1 MSDIIRLLPD
11 HIANQIA
18 AGEVIQ
24 RPSSVVKELLENAI
38 DAGSTEIKL
47 IVKDSGKT
55 LIQVIDNGKGMSE
68 TDARMCFERHA
79 TSKISNADDLFA
91 IKTKGF
97 RGEAL
102 ASIAAIAHVELI
114 TKTSVNELASR
125 ILIEGSEVK
134 KQEYAQS
141 HEGTNFSVKNL
152 FYNVPAR
159 RKFLKSDPVEFRH
172 IVDEFLRVALAHPE
186 IFFQLIHN
194 GAETYHL
201 PKSKLKQRIVSIFGK
216 NMDDKLLPVT
226 ENSDTIKISGFVSKA
241 EIAKRNPGDQYLF
254 VNHRFIKSNYLNH
267 AVRSA
272 YEQLLQKDQYPTY
285 FLYLELDP
293 ASIDINVHPT
303 KTEIKF
309 DEERLIYNYIRGC
322 VKHALGKYILS
333 PTLDFETDTNFGLS
347 QRNFQSKLN
356 QGNQDIPAK
365 PYNDFQG
372 LERENIKNW
381 EVIYQSL
388 GNKPESES
396 KNFIPNQSTF
406 FTSHDVSLTNSSAS
420 DERHQISGR
429 EPYQIH
435 NSYIISHI
443 KSGFMIIDQSYAH
456 ERILYEEILKN
467 INGGSRATQ
476 KELFPQILEFDT
488 KKAELF
494 RELLPFFNKI
504 GFEIE
509 EFGQNSFVVH
519 GTPAGLE
526 QSSGSAVLINEIMDH
541 FEMEQSTKSV
551 VAEKL
556 AASFAKTFR
565 IKKGKLLSADEMRM
579 IVDKLFACET
589 PFVTPGGK
597 KCFITMGIDQLK
609 LKFNN

>member
-1 MSDIIRLLPD
+1 MTDIIKLLPD

-114 TKTSVNELASR
+114 TKPVNYELASR
-125 ILIEGSEVK
+125 ILIEGTEVK
-134 KQEYAQS
+134 KQEFVQS
-141 HEGTNFSVKNL
+141 HDGTNFSVKNL

-172 IVDEFLRVALAHPE
+172 IIDEFLRVALAHPE

-201 PKSKLKQRIVSIFGK
+201 PKAKLKQRIVSIYGK

-226 ENSDTIKISGFVSKA
+226 ENSDTIRITGFVSKA
-241 EIAKRNPGDQYLF
+241 EVAKRNPGDQFLF
-254 VNHRFIKSNYLNH
+254 VNNRFIKSNYLNH

-272 YEQLLQKDQYPTY
+272 YEQLLQKDQYPAY

-293 ASIDINVHPT
+293 ANIDINVHPT

-333 PTLDFETDTNFGLS
+333 PTLDFETDANFGIS
-347 QRNFQSKLN
+347 QRNFQSKIN
-356 QGNQDIPAK
+356 QGGHDIPAK
-365 PYNDFQG
+365 SFNDYKG

-381 EVIYQSL
+381 ELIYQSL
-388 GNKPESES
+388 GNKPESSSEIAAPIQHMV
-396 KNFIPNQSTF
+396 IPAYDSPNTGSP
-406 FTSHDVSLTNSSAS
+406 AA
-420 DERHQISGR
+420 DEQYQVSGR
-429 EPYQIH
+429 DPYQIH

-443 KSGFMIIDQSYAH
+443 KSGFLIIDQSYAH
-456 ERILYEEILKN
+456 ERILYEDILKN
-467 INGGSRATQ
+467 INGNHRATQ
-476 KELFPQILEFDT
+476 KELFPQILEFDV

-494 RELLPFFNKI
+494 RELLPFINKI

-509 EFGQNSFVVH
+509 EFGQNSFVIH

-526 QSSGSAVLINEIMDH
+526 QSSGSVVLINEILEH
-541 FEMEQSTKSV
+541 FEMEQSLKSA

-556 AASFAKTFR
+556 AVSFARTFR
-565 IKKGKLLSADEMRM
+565 ISKGKSLSVDEMRM

-589 PFVTPGGK
+589 PYVTPSGK
-597 KCFITMGIDQLK
+597 KCFITMELEQLQI
-609 LKFNN
+609 KF